1 MANLATIEVNTN
13 GEYLD
18 LAELADITF
27 TSGNAYAIQ
36 IQTNI
41 TYLREGD
48 EGEGFL
54 VTSPKPIQ
62 FTAGDDTLYIKTDYA
77 IVNIAG

>member
-18 LAELADITF
+18 LAELADVTF
-27 TSGNAYAIQ
+27 TTDNVYCLQ
-36 IQTNI
+36 IQSNKA
-41 TYLREGD
+41 YLREGD
-48 EGEGFL
+48 IGDGIL
-54 VTSPKPIQ
+54 VPSIKPIQ
-62 FTAGDDTLYIKTDYA
+62 YTAKADTLYIKTDYA